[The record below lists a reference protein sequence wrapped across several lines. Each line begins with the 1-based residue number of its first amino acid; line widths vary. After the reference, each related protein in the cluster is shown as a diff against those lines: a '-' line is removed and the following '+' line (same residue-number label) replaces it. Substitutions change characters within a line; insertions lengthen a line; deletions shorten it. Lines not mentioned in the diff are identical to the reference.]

1 VKEPSR
7 RESGHID
14 ATLSIRKE
22 ISMGNPTDRIL
33 KYFEDINTIPRCSG
47 HESALAQWLKAW
59 ADQRSFAWRE
69 DSVGNLV
76 IRVPASGGQTWAPT
90 IILQGHMDMVC
101 EKNQD
106 STHDFLRDPI
116 RSHHDGDWLKAQG
129 TSLGADNGLAIAY
142 ALARADDATIKKP
155 PLELLFTVD
164 EETGL
169 SGVMRM
175 GTDLITGKILINIDS
190 EDEGVFTIGC
200 SGGREVR
207 FSLGLEIEARQN
219 NWGRYSLTVSGLTGG
234 HSGLDINKF
243 RGNANKL
250 MARVLSRIAEEVPE
264 MRLESFSGGTRKNAI
279 ARDARAAIAVPMVS
293 TALLENAYASVI
305 ETLRSE
311 HAITEAKLLITLQQI
326 PSNGDRVFGRA
337 ATQRLIRL
345 LLALPHGV
353 QGMSAAY
360 PEIVESSCNLAIVTA
375 ERGKANIVVSVR
387 SSVASRMAEMI
398 AQLRAIS
405 QLAGVEFLEPQGYP
419 PWVPQAN
426 SPLLTR
432 ALKVYSD
439 LFGIEPKV
447 KMIHAGLECAVIG
460 GLYPGME
467 MLSIGPTIRNAH
479 SPNEQLFI
487 PSIERVWRLLVGILE
502 SCCVS

>member
-1 VKEPSR
+1 
-7 RESGHID
+7 
-14 ATLSIRKE
+14 
-22 ISMGNPTDRIL
+22 
-33 KYFEDINTIPRCSG
+33 
-47 HESALAQWLKAW
+47 
-59 ADQRSFAWRE
+59 
-69 DSVGNLV
+69 
-76 IRVPASGGQTWAPT
+76 
-90 IILQGHMDMVC
+90 
-101 EKNQD
+101 
-106 STHDFLRDPI
+106 
-116 RSHHDGDWLKAQG
+116 
-129 TSLGADNGLAIAY
+129 
-142 ALARADDATIKKP
+142 
-155 PLELLFTVD
+155 
-164 EETGL
+164 
-169 SGVMRM
+169 
-175 GTDLITGKILINIDS
+175 
-190 EDEGVFTIGC
+190 
-200 SGGREVR
+200 
-207 FSLGLEIEARQN
+207 
-219 NWGRYSLTVSGLTGG
+219 
-234 HSGLDINKF
+234 
-243 RGNANKL
+243 
-250 MARVLSRIAEEVPE
+250 